1 MSQTHSWWVLS
12 CLAIL
17 GRLHWIDRKKLTEFI
32 LASQD
37 HETGGISDRPGDLP
51 DPFHT
56 LVSFCSV
63 LMNTYLFKSGLISE
77 GIFKNV
83 KGPLF
88 SQCRIDGS
96 VFWPQITFLRPI
108 LK

>member
-63 LMNTYLFKSGLISE
+63 LMNTYLFKNGLISE
-77 GIFKNV
+77 SIFKC
-83 KGPLF
+83 F
-88 SQCRIDGS
+88 DDEMDDQ
-96 VFWPQITFLRPI
+96 FQRPRWQ
-108 LK
+108 L